1 MTDLDIWDRQAF
13 EARLVEI
20 DDVDV
25 CAELCCAYFRAQG
38 YQRVS
43 VYLLRSGRL
52 RRVASVGYWQ
62 VFDGFPLVGDIL
74 DLTRPE
80 ARRDTPEWWAGRETS
95 SPIFADG
102 ELIGALDVEVEGSI
116 DAALRN
122 EMSEVGT
129 LLGLRITELG
139 GLKDPSGWKLLA
151 DNAPNFASSVNEPQA
166 IHNALEVAIALTGLD
181 SAMYVADPPGGTL
194 TPADP
199 MGPASNLLTA
209 LSIETL
215 AVLSLWVH
223 GPRSCYTMGDPSAI
237 HSEGHELLARAG
249 LSSLA
254 VTAVDA
260 AGSRLGFLL
269 VASTTTELN
278 DHHQVEQLEVLAALL
293 GSAIRNSRH
302 LGELLSQTRRDP
314 LTELG
319 HSQAFDEKLISL
331 RHDQE
336 LMHAVFM
343 IDIDHFKSVNDTLG
357 HQEGDRQLK
366 AVAAALKS
374 ALRDDDSV
382 FRIGGDE
389 FAAVIPVDDEL
400 QARAIGERI
409 VQAVA
414 ESGQKVSV
422 GGAFSRSDDIG
433 HRDVFV
439 RADEALYLAKRRGR
453 NQLVVTTEA
462 GVN

>member
-1 MTDLDIWDRQAF
+1 MADLDIWDRQAF
-13 EARLVEI
+13 AARLVEI
-20 DDVDV
+20 DDVEV
-25 CAELCCAYFRAQG
+25 CAELCCAYFVAQG

-43 VYLLRSGRL
+43 VYLLRSGLL

-62 VFDGFPLVGDIL
+62 VFDGFPLVEDTL
-74 DLTRPE
+74 DLTRSE
-80 ARRDTPEWWAGRETS
+80 ARRDAPEWWQGRETS

-102 ELIGALDVEVEGSI
+102 EFIGALDVEAEGSI

-122 EMSEVGT
+122 EMSEVGK
-129 LLGLRITELG
+129 LLGLRVTELG

-151 DNAPNFASSVNEPQA
+151 DNAPIFANTVNEPRA
-166 IHNALEVAIALTGLD
+166 IRNALEVATALTGLD
-181 SAMYVADPPGGTL
+181 SAMFVADLPGGAF
-194 TPADP
+194 TPADS
-199 MGPASNLLTA
+199 MGPTSNLLTA
-209 LSIETL
+209 LPMETL
-215 AVLSLWVH
+215 AVLSSWVQ
-223 GPRSCYTMGDPSAI
+223 GPRSCYTVGDPTAI
-237 HSEGHELLARAG
+237 GSEGYEVLADAG

-254 VTAVDA
+254 VSAVDA
-260 AGSRLGFLL
+260 ADSRLGFLL
-269 VASTTTELN
+269 VGSTTAELN

-314 LTELG
+314 LTGLG
-319 HSQAFDEKLISL
+319 HSQAFDEKLTSI
-331 RHDQE
+331 RHNQE
-336 LMHAVFM
+336 TLNVVFM
-343 IDIDHFKSVNDTLG
+343 IDIDHFKLVNDTLG
-357 HQEGDRQLK
+357 HDEGDRQLK
-366 AVAAALKS
+366 AVAAALRS

-389 FAAVIPVDDEL
+389 FAVVVPVDDEL

-409 VQAVA
+409 VQAVT

-422 GGAFSRSDDIG
+422 GGAFAFSDDIG

-453 NQLVVTTEA
+453 NQLVMTTET